1 VGHPEAPSRRPRA
14 EVMRVE
20 ASAVVTAL
28 PQLDVVRLAVVAVL
42 VAVPLPLPPVRC
54 YRRIAVWRR
63 R

>member
-1 VGHPEAPSRRPRA
+1 
-14 EVMRVE
+14 MRVE

-28 PQLDVVRLAVVAVL
+28 PQLDVARLAVVAVL